1 MKDVVGETQVFTG
14 LDIYNLIEK
23 DSTDVE
29 ESNHPYGV
37 KYLKLKDVLQ
47 ILYLLNLRMQ
57 KDYEDCDLGEYT
69 KSWIESN
76 LHELIEGLQKADEKY

>member
-1 MKDVVGETQVFTG
+1 MKDVVKETQIFTG
-14 LDIYNLIEK
+14 LDIYNLIGE
-23 DSTDVE
+23 DSTDPE
-29 ESNHPYGV
+29 ETNHPYGV

-47 ILYLLNLRMQ
+47 ILYRLNVRMQ

-76 LHELIEGLQKADEKY
+76 LHELIQILQKAEEE